1 MKRFFFFDLDG
12 TLVDSRDDMA
22 NAVNAVREN
31 LGLELR
37 DINHI
42 KTYVNKGM
50 HEIYINCFDDYLS
63 HNENYNLLYEKVKK
77 NYEKNYLENIY
88 IYSKCYDGIEN
99 VMKQLSKND
108 KVFVITNKPEIHSR
122 ELLKKLGLY
131 SFITDV
137 MGGDSCAEMKPSS
150 LPLKIVSERHGFCS
164 SSDKAYMIGDSAGD
178 IKSGKGFGAVTVWC
192 SWGYHSIPD
201 SDSPQF
207 TVNLPH
213 ELFTIV

>member
-1 MKRFFFFDLDG
+1 MRFFFFDLDG
-12 TLVDSRDDMA
+12 TLEDSRDDMA

-37 DINHI
+37 DLNILKKH
-42 KTYVNKGM
+42 VNKGM
-50 HEIYINCFDDYLS
+50 HELYMNCFDDYLS
-63 HNENYNLLYEKVKK
+63 HKENFNLLYEKVK
-77 NYEKNYLENIY
+77 NSYEQNYLENICVNT
-88 IYSKCYDGIEN
+88 KCYDGIEN
-99 VMKQLSKND
+99 VIKQFSKND

-131 SFITDV
+131 PFITDV

-178 IKSGKGFGAVTVWC
+178 IKSGKGFGAITVWC
-192 SWGYHSIPD
+192 AWGYNSIPGA
-201 SDSPQF
+201 DSPHI

-213 ELFTIV
+213 ELLTLF